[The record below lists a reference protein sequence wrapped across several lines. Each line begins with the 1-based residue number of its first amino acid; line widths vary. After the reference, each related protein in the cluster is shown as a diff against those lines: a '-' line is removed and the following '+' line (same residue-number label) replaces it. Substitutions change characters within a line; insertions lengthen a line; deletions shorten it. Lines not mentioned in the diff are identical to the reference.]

1 MRSKRPVSNT
11 DCAGISQSPVPRPV
25 PRTAAFGGSVL
36 VEGVLVDALDHV
48 RLLVLDADVVADHQP
63 AQGQAVEQD
72 ASGRHPVCVVD
83 GLSVV
88 QRGTAKYALSMT
100 HSSGQPTD
108 ISVRQFVA
116 DSGAVTRG
124 LRQGRAYTL
133 TLNGEPLAR
142 MIPIRQRRAVPKEEV
157 LAIFAT
163 APVVDGNEL
172 RADLDEA
179 VSQDLRDPY
188 EGTGL

>member
-1 MRSKRPVSNT
+1 MASEALFALDFTGRRSTTRS
-11 DCAGISQSPVPRPV
+11 
-25 PRTAAFGGSVL
+25 TADELGRSVL
-36 VEGVLVDALDHV
+36 VEEILV
-48 RLLVLDADVVADHQP
+48 
-63 AQGQAVEQD
+63 QD
-72 ASGRHPVCVVD
+72 S
-83 GLSVV
+83 SVV
-88 QRGTAKYALSMT
+88 RRSTGKYSLSMT
-100 HSSGQPTD
+100 SSSGQPTD

-133 TLNGEPLAR
+133 TLNGEPLAK
-142 MIPIRQRRAVPKEEV
+142 MIPIQRRRAVPKDEV

-163 APVVDGNEL
+163 APVVDADEL

-188 EGTGL
+188 EGTGR

>member
-1 MRSKRPVSNT
+1 M
-11 DCAGISQSPVPRPV
+11 
-25 PRTAAFGGSVL
+25 
-36 VEGVLVDALDHV
+36 LDHV
-48 RLLVLDADVVADHQP
+48 HLLVLHADVVADISPLRARPSSRMTLAATRSAEVTAP
-63 AQGQAVEQD
+63 AA
-72 ASGRHPVCVVD
+72 RLPVPPRIAWPVRRWPGGPIAHYRCLEKDGIGVVRR
-83 GLSVV
+83 S
-88 QRGTAKYALSMT
+88 TEKYAWSMT
-100 HSSGQPTD
+100 HSSGRPTD

-188 EGTGL
+188 EGTGM

>member
-1 MRSKRPVSNT
+1 MT
-11 DCAGISQSPVPRPV
+11 SP
-25 PRTAAFGGSVL
+25 
-36 VEGVLVDALDHV
+36 
-48 RLLVLDADVVADHQP
+48 
-63 AQGQAVEQD
+63 
-72 ASGRHPVCVVD
+72 SGR
-83 GLSVV
+83 
-88 QRGTAKYALSMT
+88 
-100 HSSGQPTD
+100 PTD

-142 MIPIRQRRAVPKEEV
+142 MIPIRRRRAIPKGEV
-157 LAIFAT
+157 FAIFAT
-163 APVVDGNEL
+163 APVVDADEMRG
-172 RADLDEA
+172 DLDED

>member
-1 MRSKRPVSNT
+1 MLLGMT
-11 DCAGISQSPVPRPV
+11 SP
-25 PRTAAFGGSVL
+25 
-36 VEGVLVDALDHV
+36 
-48 RLLVLDADVVADHQP
+48 
-63 AQGQAVEQD
+63 
-72 ASGRHPVCVVD
+72 SGR
-83 GLSVV
+83 
-88 QRGTAKYALSMT
+88 
-100 HSSGQPTD
+100 PTD

-124 LRQGRAYTL
+124 LRQGRAFTL

-142 MIPIRQRRAVPKEEV
+142 MIPIRQRRAVPKDEV

-163 APVVDGNEL
+163 APVVNGDGL

-188 EGTGL
+188 EGDRPVTVHAAAVVDTSIIAASSSTIRRSYPTRS